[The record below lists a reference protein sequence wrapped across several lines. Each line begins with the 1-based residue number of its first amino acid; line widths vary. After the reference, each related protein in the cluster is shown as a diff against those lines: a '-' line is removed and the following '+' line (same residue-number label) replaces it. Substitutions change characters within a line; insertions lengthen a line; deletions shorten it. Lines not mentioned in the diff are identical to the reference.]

1 MTGISTKIIKA
12 GNHAVTVGLHIL
24 TAQNNWQSGINVWHC
39 WAWWRIGRVDAF
51 RPKGHGFE
59 SRYNQ
64 WRNHTRAI
72 TGSARVGFISARAVA
87 RPENKLGV
95 LCLSITNQDVFR
107 FKTAV

>member
-1 MTGISTKIIKA
+1 MKSLTLYTHGCLRTSLTECSSFSLVFIT
-12 GNHAVTVGLHIL
+12 IL
-24 TAQNNWQSGINVWHC
+24 TAFGTIMQLYTSIISLPYFVVYFW
-39 WAWWRIGRVDAF
+39 
-51 RPKGHGFE
+51 
-59 SRYNQ
+59 Q

-87 RPENKLGV
+87 RPENELGV

>member
-1 MTGISTKIIKA
+1 MC
-12 GNHAVTVGLHIL
+12 TVRG
-24 TAQNNWQSGINVWHC
+24 AN
-39 WAWWRIGRVDAF
+39 RVRKSYD
-51 RPKGHGFE
+51 
-59 SRYNQ
+59 Q

-87 RPENKLGV
+87 RPENELGV